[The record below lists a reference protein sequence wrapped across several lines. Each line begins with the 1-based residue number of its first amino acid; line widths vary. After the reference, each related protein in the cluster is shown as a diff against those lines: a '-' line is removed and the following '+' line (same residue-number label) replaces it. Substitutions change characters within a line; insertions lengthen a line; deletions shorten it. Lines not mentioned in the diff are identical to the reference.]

1 MTKRIYFAGIGGV
14 GIGPLA
20 MIAHDA
26 GYHVTGSD
34 QATSLMTEQLDSA
47 GVAYTLDQS
56 GSYLRAEHTK
66 QPFAW
71 FIHTAALPDDHPE
84 LVAARELGI
93 RTAKRDELLAHII
106 THTNLKLVA
115 VAGTHGKTTTSG
127 MLVWALEQLG
137 VPVSYS
143 VGSNLPFGPS
153 GMYRPGSEYFIYE
166 CDEFDRN
173 FLHFTPWLSLVTSV
187 DYDHPDTYP
196 TEADYRAAFR
206 QFGEQSSHIITWQQ
220 LGAVFNPRNV
230 HLLAQPTAGITIPGQ
245 HNRANASLV
254 LAALQRII
262 NSQPQQIVAAPPAHI
277 AAINS
282 FPGTARRFEK
292 LGDNLYSDYGHHPVE
307 IAATLQMA
315 REVNPHVVLVYQ
327 PHQNV
332 RQHEIISQYT
342 DDIFA
347 DAERIY
353 WLPTY
358 LTREDPHLPV
368 LTPAELTKG
377 ITHPHLQQAD
387 MNAALWQQIQAA
399 RRSGA
404 LVLAMGA
411 GSIDEWLR
419 QQLTQSQ

>member
-206 QFGEQSSHIITWQQ
+206 QFGEQSSHVITWQQ

-230 HLLAQPTAGITIPGQ
+230 QLLDQPTAGITIPGQ

-262 NSQPQQIVAAPPAHI
+262 GGQSQQLVAAPPAHI

-419 QQLTQSQ
+419 QQLTQGH

>member
-26 GYHVTGSD
+26 GYDVTGSD

-56 GSYLRAEHTK
+56 GNYLRAEHA
-66 QPFAW
+66 QQLFAW

-106 THTNLKLVA
+106 THTKLKLVA

-137 VPVSYS
+137 MPVSYS

-153 GMYRPGSEYFIYE
+153 GVYRPGSEYFIYE

-206 QFGEQSSHIITWQQ
+206 QFGEQSSHVITWQQ
-220 LGAVFNPRNV
+220 LGTIFNPRNV
-230 HLLAQPTAGITIPGQ
+230 HLLAQPTAGLTIPGQ

-254 LAALQRII
+254 LAALQHII
-262 NSQPQQIVAAPPAHI
+262 NDQPQQLVASPPAHI
-277 AAINS
+277 AVLNS

-307 IAATLQMA
+307 ITATLQMA

-342 DDIFA
+342 DAVFA
-347 DAERIY
+347 DAEHIY

-387 MNAALWQQIQAA
+387 MNPALWQQIQAA

-419 QQLTQSQ
+419 QQLTQGH